1 MAKIPHE
8 YYPQIADSEIL
19 TLCDR
24 LVPNT
29 VPILVSIHPWEK
41 ALSQECFENVARYA
55 EERGGHRCLGWRIMR
70 WANIMVEAE
79 AHAVWCSP
87 TGELLDITPCEQ
99 SAALFLPDPTMRH
112 TGYSH
117 ANVRQALTDSGL
129 VADLI
134 DIANQLDQLR
144 ASVKSGTPYEVPAI
158 LLSQYKKIVDI
169 LQNTNVERNAP
180 CPCKSGLKFKKCCG
194 RF

>member
-1 MAKIPHE
+1 MAKIPSE
-8 YYPQIADSEIL
+8 YYPEVVDLEIL
-19 TLCDR
+19 SLCDS

-29 VPILVSIHPWEK
+29 VPILVSICPWEK
-41 ALSQECFENVARYA
+41 ALPQECFENVARYA
-55 EERGGHRCLGWRIMR
+55 GEHGGHRCLGWRIMR

-99 SAALFLPDPTMRH
+99 SASLFLPDSTMRH
-112 TGYSH
+112 TGYPH
-117 ANVRQALTDSGL
+117 PNVRQALTDSDL

-134 DIANQLDQLR
+134 DTANQLDRLR
-144 ASVKSGTPYEVPAI
+144 ASVKAGTPYEVPAT
-158 LLSQYKKIVDI
+158 LVTQYKKIVDF
-169 LQNTNVERNAP
+169 LQNTHVERNAL

>member
-1 MAKIPHE
+1 MARIPKE
-8 YYPQIADSEIL
+8 YIPKVADPEVLAFCNS
-19 TLCDR
+19 

-29 VPILVSIHPWEK
+29 IPILVSICPWGK
-41 ALSQECFENVARYA
+41 ALPQECFENVARYTR
-55 EERGGHRCLGWRIMR
+55 EYGGQRILGWRPMR

-99 SAALFLPDPTMRH
+99 STSLFLPDPALEH

-117 ANVRQALTDSGL
+117 ANVRQALTASGL

-134 DIANQLDQLR
+134 DIADQLDRLR
-144 ASVKSGTPYEVPAI
+144 MSVKPGEPYEVPST
-158 LLSQYKKIVDI
+158 LVSQYKQILSV
-169 LQNTNVERNAP
+169 LQNTDVERNAP
-180 CPCKSGLKFKKCCG
+180 CPCQSGLKFKKCCG